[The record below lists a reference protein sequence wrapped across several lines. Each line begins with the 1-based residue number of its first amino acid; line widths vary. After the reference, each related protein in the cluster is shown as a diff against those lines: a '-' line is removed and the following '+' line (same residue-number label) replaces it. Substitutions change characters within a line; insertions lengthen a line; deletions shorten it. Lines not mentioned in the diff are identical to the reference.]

1 MLRLVSF
8 LWLLLWLATLWYIY
22 ASYVF
27 VCLQFLCY
35 FQELQKSWAARNA
48 SEAPSSKVGE
58 ASTLRA
64 PSGCADAEKTGE
76 VAFTS
81 ANLEV

>member
-35 FQELQKSWAARNA
+35 FQELQKSGAAHNA
-48 SEAPSSKVGE
+48 SEVPSSKAGE
-58 ASTLRA
+58 ASTPKA
-64 PSGCADAEKTGE
+64 PLGGADAEKTGE
-76 VAFTS
+76 AAS
-81 ANLEV
+81 ASVNPEV

>member
-35 FQELQKSWAARNA
+35 FQELQKSGAAHNA
-48 SEAPSSKVGE
+48 SEVPSSKAGE
-58 ASTLRA
+58 ASTPKA
-64 PSGCADAEKTGE
+64 PLGGADGKKTE
-76 VAFTS
+76 EAISSS
-81 ANLEV
+81 ANPEV

>member
-1 MLRLVSF
+1 VYLKV
-8 LWLLLWLATLWYIY
+8 
-22 ASYVF
+22 
-27 VCLQFLCY
+27 LCSL
-35 FQELQKSWAARNA
+35 QELSKL
-48 SEAPSSKVGE
+48 EATHVTLEVPSSKVGE